1 MKKLFAILPLVF
13 LLCFMVGCQDKE
25 AMAELEE
32 FKAQAALE
40 EANME
45 LAMRFDKA
53 WLEGDVETIREIV
66 SSDYVWHIIGEGD
79 VSLEEMLEYLKQQL
93 VMYPDRTFSNEEI
106 FAKGDKV
113 VAKYV
118 FRATHTGDTEDF
130 PATGKKVEA
139 RGIGIT
145 RIENGK
151 IVELWELFDAFDFY
165 QQLGYELK
173 PKEEK

>member
-1 MKKLFAILPLVF
+1 MF
-13 LLCFMVGCQDKE
+13 
-25 AMAELEE
+25 
-32 FKAQAALE
+32 
-40 EANME
+40 
-45 LAMRFDKA
+45 
-53 WLEGDVETIREIV
+53 
-66 SSDYVWHIIGEGD
+66 
-79 VSLEEMLEYLKQQL
+79 
-93 VMYPDRTFSNEEI
+93 PDRTFSNEDL

-113 VAKYV
+113 IARYV

-165 QQLGYELK
+165 QQLGMELK
-173 PKEEK
+173 PKEGEN